1 MLTLNGV
8 TRVYNGWWKK
18 PALHRVNLQLCPGQI
33 VALLGENGAGKTTL
47 MKLAAGLI
55 RPSQGEVL
63 LDGVPVTW
71 RQKDRL
77 AYASSEHTFFG
88 DLSAEGH
95 AKLYAQLFPR
105 FREKRFRMLMDYFS
119 LPVRRAAGG
128 LSTGMKNQLEM
139 ALALC
144 KGAQYIL
151 MDEPFAGSDI
161 FNRQDFYKLL
171 AGLLEEDEHLLLST
185 HLVDEVRPILNRAVV
200 LREGE
205 LLADADA
212 DALDALDDSLSG
224 WMHKLYG
231 HPAGRAAQFLQARG
245 GEEG

>member
-1 MLTLNGV
+1 
-8 TRVYNGWWKK
+8 
-18 PALHRVNLQLCPGQI
+18 
-33 VALLGENGAGKTTL
+33 
-47 MKLAAGLI
+47 
-55 RPSQGEVL
+55 
-63 LDGVPVTW
+63 
-71 RQKDRL
+71 
-77 AYASSEHTFFG
+77 
-88 DLSAEGH
+88 
-95 AKLYAQLFPR
+95 
-105 FREKRFRMLMDYFS
+105 
-119 LPVRRAAGG
+119 
-128 LSTGMKNQLEM
+128 
-139 ALALC
+139 
-144 KGAQYIL
+144 

-171 AGLLEEDEHLLLST
+171 AGLFEEDEHLLLST

-231 HPAGRAAQFLQARG
+231 HPAGRAAQFLQERG